1 MKMRNLVKE
10 KLENNGYVL
19 GAFVASGSPTNV
31 EILGLNELDFVLI
44 DKEHAQTDMETMV
57 NMIRAAEL
65 YDMAPLARVYDP
77 HDGPM
82 MARMLDVGI
91 HGLMIPMVETK
102 EHAQYIIEHMKL
114 APLGKRGIGAGRGPR
129 WGWYEDYNKGEAN
142 DNTYVIMQCETRKG
156 VENIEEICQTPGLD
170 CIFIGTADLSQDM
183 GCLGDNDNPDLQAAI
198 DKVLQ
203 ACKKHH
209 IVPGIVTG
217 SAEAAAKRIQQ
228 GFQFVT
234 IMNDLGFFRSQTKK
248 QIDSVKS
255 SLADIK
261 V

>member
-10 KLENNGYVL
+10 KLAKNGHVL

-31 EILGLNELDFVLI
+31 EILGLNDFDFVLI
-44 DKEHAQTDMETMV
+44 DMEHAQTDMETMV

-65 YDMAPLARVYDP
+65 YDMAPIARVYHP
-77 HDGPM
+77 NDGPM
-82 MARMLDVGI
+82 MSRMLDVGI

-102 EHAQYIIEHMKL
+102 EQAQYIIEHMKL
-114 APLGKRGIGAGRGPR
+114 APLGKRGMGAGRGPR
-129 WGWYEDYNKGEAN
+129 WGWYENYNKGEVN

-183 GCLGDNDNPDLQAAI
+183 GCFGDNNNNELQAAI
-198 DKVLQ
+198 NKVLD
-203 ACKKHH
+203 ACKKHN

-217 SAEAAAKRIQQ
+217 TAEEAAKRIQQ
-228 GFQFVT
+228 GFQFVS
-234 IMNDLGFFRSQTKK
+234 IMNDLGFFRSQTKN
-248 QIDSVKS
+248 QIDAVRN
-255 SLADIK
+255 SLSE
-261 V
+261 

>member
-10 KLENNGYVL
+10 KLAKNGHVL

-31 EILGLNELDFVLI
+31 EILGLNNFDFVLI
-44 DKEHAQTDMETMV
+44 DMEHAQTDMETMV

-65 YDMAPLARVYDP
+65 YDMAPIARVYHP
-77 HDGPM
+77 NDGPM
-82 MARMLDVGI
+82 MSRMLDVGI

-102 EHAQYIIEHMKL
+102 EQAQYIIEHMKL
-114 APLGKRGIGAGRGPR
+114 APLGKRGMGAGRGPR
-129 WGWYEDYNKGEAN
+129 WGWYENYNKGEVN

-183 GCLGDNDNPDLQAAI
+183 GSFGDNNNKELQAAI
-198 DKVLQ
+198 NKVLD
-203 ACKKHH
+203 ACKKHN

-217 SAEAAAKRIQQ
+217 TAEEAAKRIQQ
-228 GFQFVT
+228 GFQFVS
-234 IMNDLGFFRSQTKK
+234 IMNDLGFFRSQTKN
-248 QIDSVKS
+248 QIDAVRN
-255 SLADIK
+255 SLSE
-261 V
+261 

>member
-1 MKMRNLVKE
+1 MRNLVKE
-10 KLENNGYVL
+10 KLEKNGYVL

-31 EILGLNELDFVLI
+31 EILGLNEFDFVLI

-65 YDMAPLARVYDP
+65 YDMAPLARVYHP

-82 MARMLDVGI
+82 MSRMLDVGI
-91 HGLMIPMVETK
+91 HGLMVPMVETK
-102 EHAQYIIEHMKL
+102 QHAQYIIEHMKL

-129 WGWYEDYNKGEAN
+129 WGWYENYNKGEVN
-142 DNTYVIMQCETRKG
+142 DNIYVIMQCETRKG

-183 GCLGDNDNPDLQAAI
+183 GCFGDKNNDELQAAI
-198 DKVLQ
+198 DKVMETCQ
-203 ACKKHH
+203 KHN
-209 IVPGIVTG
+209 IVAGIVTG
-217 SAEAAAKRIQQ
+217 NAEEAAKRVQQ

-234 IMNDLGFFRSQTKK
+234 IMNDLGFFKSQTKQ
-248 QIDSVKS
+248 QIDAVRN
-255 SLADIK
+255 SLSEER
-261 V
+261 

>member
-1 MKMRNLVKE
+1 MHNLVKE
-10 KLENNGYVL
+10 KLEKSGYVL

-31 EILGLNELDFVLI
+31 EILGLNDLDFVLI
-44 DKEHAQTDMETMV
+44 DMEHAQTDMETMV

-65 YDMAPLARVYDP
+65 YDMAPLARIYDP

-102 EHAQYIIEHMKL
+102 EHAEYIIKNMKL

-129 WGWYEDYNKGEAN
+129 WGWYENYNKGEVN
-142 DNTYVIMQCETRKG
+142 DNTYVIMQCETVKG
-156 VENIEEICQTPGLD
+156 VENIEEICQTRGLD

-183 GCLGDNDNPDLQAAI
+183 GVFGESNNKELESAI
-198 DKVLQ
+198 DKVLE
-203 ACKKHH
+203 ACKKYN
-209 IVPGIVTG
+209 IVPGIIAGTQEVATM
-217 SAEAAAKRIQQ
+217 RIQQ

-234 IMNDLGFFRSQTKK
+234 IMNDLGFFRSVTKNR
-248 QIDSVKS
+248 IDAVRN
-255 SLADIK
+255 SL
-261 V
+261 

>member
-10 KLENNGYVL
+10 KLAKNGHVL

-31 EILGLNELDFVLI
+31 EILGLNDFDFVLI
-44 DKEHAQTDMETMV
+44 DMEHAQTDMETMV

-65 YDMAPLARVYDP
+65 YDMAPIARVYHP
-77 HDGPM
+77 NDGPM
-82 MARMLDVGI
+82 MSRMLDVGI

-102 EHAQYIIEHMKL
+102 VQAQYIIEHMKL
-114 APLGKRGIGAGRGPR
+114 APLGKRGMGAGRGPR
-129 WGWYEDYNKGEAN
+129 WGWYENYNKGEVN

-183 GCLGDNDNPDLQAAI
+183 GSFGDNNNKELQAAI
-198 DKVLQ
+198 NKVLD
-203 ACKKHH
+203 ACKKHN

-217 SAEAAAKRIQQ
+217 TAEEAAKRIQQ
-228 GFQFVT
+228 GFQFVS
-234 IMNDLGFFRSQTKK
+234 IMNDLGFFRSQTKN
-248 QIDSVKS
+248 QIDAVRN
-255 SLADIK
+255 SLSE
-261 V
+261 

>member
-10 KLENNGYVL
+10 KLAKNGHVL

-31 EILGLNELDFVLI
+31 EILGLNNFDFVLI
-44 DKEHAQTDMETMV
+44 DMEHAQTDMETMV

-65 YDMAPLARVYDP
+65 YDMAPIARVYHP
-77 HDGPM
+77 NDGPM
-82 MARMLDVGI
+82 MSRMLDVGI

-102 EHAQYIIEHMKL
+102 EQAQYIIEHMKL
-114 APLGKRGIGAGRGPR
+114 APLGKRGMGAGRGPR
-129 WGWYEDYNKGEAN
+129 WGWYENYNKGEVN

-183 GCLGDNDNPDLQAAI
+183 GSFGDNNNKELQAAI
-198 DKVLQ
+198 NKVLD
-203 ACKKHH
+203 ACKKYN

-217 SAEAAAKRIQQ
+217 TAEEAAKRIQQ
-228 GFQFVT
+228 GFQFVS
-234 IMNDLGFFRSQTKK
+234 IMNDLGFFRSQTKN
-248 QIDSVKS
+248 QIDAVRN
-255 SLADIK
+255 SLSE
-261 V
+261 